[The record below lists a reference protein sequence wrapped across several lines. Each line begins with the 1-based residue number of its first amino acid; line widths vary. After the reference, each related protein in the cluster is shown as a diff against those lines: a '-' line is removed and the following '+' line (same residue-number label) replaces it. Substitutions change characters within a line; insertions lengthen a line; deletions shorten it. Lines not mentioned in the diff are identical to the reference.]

1 MEKTGDLREAGR
13 KNGMKNER
21 EYLYAYARLTGDGM
35 LFPERIGI
43 LMKKSLLAALL
54 ALLLLASC
62 GCAAQEGGGVRIVT
76 TFYPMYVFALNV
88 TEGIEGVAVQ
98 NMADQSV
105 GCLHDYQLQTRDM
118 VALEGA
124 DALIINGGGMEQ
136 FMDKVISLRADLPV
150 IDASA
155 GIDMLPEGDCEAD
168 HDHDEHCSCH
178 DHEHHHD
185 DDDDDHDHEHH
196 DHDHDGHDHGVNAHV
211 WLDPKLAAVQVE
223 NIGEGLAAA
232 DPAHA
237 DAYRANAAAYAQR
250 LTELDAEL
258 SAQLAPVAGER
269 IITFHEA
276 FPYFANAY
284 GIEIAGVIEHE
295 PGEDP
300 GTREIAQ
307 TCDLVTNLGIR
318 ALFVEP
324 QYPQKAAET
333 IARETGAG
341 IYTLDPV
348 VSGDGTK
355 ESYETIM
362 RENARVLLE
371 ALKQ

>member
-1 MEKTGDLREAGR
+1 
-13 KNGMKNER
+13 
-21 EYLYAYARLTGDGM
+21 
-35 LFPERIGI
+35 
-43 LMKKSLLAALL
+43 MKKGRWAGLLL
-54 ALLLLASC
+54 ALAMLLVSG
-62 GCAAQEGGGVRIVT
+62 GCAAQETGMKIVT

-88 TEGIEGVAVQ
+88 ADGVEGVTVQ

-118 VALEGA
+118 VALESAGA
-124 DALIINGGGMEQ
+124 LVINGGGMEQ

-155 GIDMLPEGDCEAD
+155 GIDMLPTGGHA
-168 HDHDEHCSCH
+168 
-178 DHEHHHD
+178 HE
-185 DDDDDHDHEHH
+185 DDHADEPL
-196 DHDHDGHDHGVNAHV
+196 NAHV
-211 WLDPKLAAVQVE
+211 WIDPKLAAAQVE

-237 DAYRANAAAYAQR
+237 DAYRANAAAYAER
-250 LTELDAEL
+250 LRALDAEL
-258 SAQLAPVAGER
+258 GALLAPVAGER

-276 FPYFANAY
+276 FPYFARAY

-295 PGEDP
+295 PGEEP
-300 GTREIAQ
+300 GTRELAD
-307 TCDLVTNLGIR
+307 TCDLVTGLGIR

-333 IARETGAG
+333 IARETGAKL
-341 IYTLDPV
+341 YTLDPV

-371 ALKQ
+371 ALRP

>member
-1 MEKTGDLREAGR
+1 MEKLQGKQLAIMANR
-13 KNGMKNER
+13 
-21 EYLYAYARLTGDGM
+21 ARL
-35 LFPERIGI
+35 
-43 LMKKSLLAALL
+43 LA
-54 ALLLLASC
+54 
-62 GCAAQEGGGVRIVT
+62 
-76 TFYPMYVFALNV
+76 
-88 TEGIEGVAVQ
+88 
-98 NMADQSV
+98 
-105 GCLHDYQLQTRDM
+105 
-118 VALEGA
+118 
-124 DALIINGGGMEQ
+124 
-136 FMDKVISLRADLPV
+136 
-150 IDASA
+150 
-155 GIDMLPEGDCEAD
+155 
-168 HDHDEHCSCH
+168 
-178 DHEHHHD
+178 
-185 DDDDDHDHEHH
+185 
-196 DHDHDGHDHGVNAHV
+196 
-211 WLDPKLAAVQVE
+211 
-223 NIGEGLAAA
+223 
-232 DPAHA
+232 
-237 DAYRANAAAYAQR
+237 
-250 LTELDAEL
+250 LDAEL
-258 SAQLAPVAGER
+258 SAMLSPVAGER

-300 GTREIAQ
+300 GTREIAE
-307 TCDLVTNLGIR
+307 TCDLVTKLGIR

>member
-1 MEKTGDLREAGR
+1 
-13 KNGMKNER
+13 
-21 EYLYAYARLTGDGM
+21 
-35 LFPERIGI
+35 
-43 LMKKSLLAALL
+43 MKKSLLAALL

-76 TFYPMYVFALNV
+76 TFYPMYVFTLNV
-88 TEGIEGVAVQ
+88 TDGVEGVTVQ

-124 DALIINGGGMEQ
+124 DALVINGGGMEQ

-150 IDASA
+150 INASE
-155 GIDMLPEGDCEAD
+155 GIDMLPEGDGEAGG
-168 HDHDEHCSCH
+168 HDG
-178 DHEHHHD
+178 
-185 DDDDDHDHEHH
+185 
-196 DHDHDGHDHGVNAHV
+196 HDGHDHGVNAHV
-211 WLDPKLAAVQVE
+211 WLDPKLAAVQVQ

-237 DAYRANAAAYAQR
+237 QAYRENAAAYAQR
-250 LTELDAEL
+250 LLALDAEL
-258 SAQLAPVAGER
+258 SAMLSPVAGER

-300 GTREIAQ
+300 STREIAE
-307 TCDLVTNLGIR
+307 TCDLVTELGIR

>member
-1 MEKTGDLREAGR
+1 
-13 KNGMKNER
+13 
-21 EYLYAYARLTGDGM
+21 
-35 LFPERIGI
+35 
-43 LMKKSLLAALL
+43 MKKSLLAALL
-54 ALLLLASC
+54 LLMLLTSC
-62 GCAAQEGGGVRIVT
+62 GCAAQESGGVTVVT

-88 TEGIEGVAVQ
+88 TDGVPGVSVK

-124 DALIINGGGMEQ
+124 DALVINGGGMEQ
-136 FMDKVISLRADLPV
+136 FMDKVLSLRADLPV
-150 IDASA
+150 INASE
-155 GIDMLPEGDCEAD
+155 GIDMLPEDG
-168 HDHDEHCSCH
+168 H
-178 DHEHHHD
+178 
-185 DDDDDHDHEHH
+185 DDHD
-196 DHDHDGHDHGVNAHV
+196 DHDGHDHGMNAHV
-211 WLDPKLAAVQVE
+211 WLDPKLAAVQVK
-223 NIGEGLAAA
+223 NIGEGLALA
-232 DPAHA
+232 DPANA
-237 DAYRANAAAYAQR
+237 EAYRANATAYAER
-250 LTELDAEL
+250 LLSLDSELA
-258 SAQLAPVAGER
+258 AMLAPVAGER

-295 PGEDP
+295 PGEEP

-307 TCDLVTNLGIR
+307 TCDLVSSLSIR

-355 ESYETIM
+355 ESYEMIM

>member
-1 MEKTGDLREAGR
+1 
-13 KNGMKNER
+13 
-21 EYLYAYARLTGDGM
+21 
-35 LFPERIGI
+35 
-43 LMKKSLLAALL
+43 MKKSLLAALL
-54 ALLLLASC
+54 SLMLLVSC
-62 GCAAQEGGGVRIVT
+62 GCAAQESGGVTVVT

-88 TEGIEGVAVQ
+88 TDGVPGVSVQ

-136 FMDKVISLRADLPV
+136 FMDKVLTLRADLPV
-150 IDASA
+150 INASE
-155 GIDMLPEGDCEAD
+155 GIDMLSEDGDG
-168 HDHDEHCSCH
+168 HD
-178 DHEHHHD
+178 
-185 DDDDDHDHEHH
+185 
-196 DHDHDGHDHGVNAHV
+196 DHDGHDVNAHV
-211 WLDPKLAAVQVE
+211 WLDPKLAAVQVR
-223 NIGEGLAAA
+223 NIGEGLALA
-232 DPAHA
+232 DPANA
-237 DAYRANAAAYAQR
+237 EAYRAKAENYANRLLSLDGELAAM
-250 LTELDAEL
+250 
-258 SAQLAPVAGER
+258 LAPVAGER

-276 FPYFANAY
+276 FPYFASAY

-295 PGEDP
+295 PGEEP
-300 GTREIAQ
+300 GTREIAT
-307 TCDLVTNLGIR
+307 TCDLVNSLSIR

-371 ALKQ
+371 ALEH